1 MKRYGFPKSAHLLRS
16 ADFRKVYADG
26 RRRNLDWLVSFS
38 VATRNQSSRVGFTVP
53 AAFGPAVDRNRIKR
67 RLREAVRKHW
77 AELGP
82 GWDIVLNPRRT
93 ALALEFPR
101 IEETVRKLFRSCARA
116 SGDQGSTTGN

>member
-1 MKRYGFPKSAHLLRS
+1 MKRYGFPKSTHLLRS

-38 VATRNQSSRVGFTVP
+38 LTTGNRSSRVGFTVP

-101 IEETVRKLFRSCARA
+101 IEETVRKLFRSCARV